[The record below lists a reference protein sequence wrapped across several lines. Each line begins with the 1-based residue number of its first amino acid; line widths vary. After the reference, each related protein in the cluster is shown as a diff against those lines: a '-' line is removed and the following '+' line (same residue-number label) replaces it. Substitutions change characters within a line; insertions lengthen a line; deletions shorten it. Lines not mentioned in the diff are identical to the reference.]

1 MKANHYIEL
10 EAKYLNCNGFELPL
24 LKTPHQYSKIESSN
38 PKFVDEGF
46 LICEVKKIDDREFLV
61 NKVNSRLDLLSSTT
75 VSLPSSNNLAQIAIN
90 TTGYWFSNE
99 DVVAA
104 TGYAEKLLE
113 TEDYGIYK
121 LEIQIQK
128 WK

>member
-10 EAKYLNCNGFELPL
+10 EAKYLNCNGIELPI

-61 NKVNSRLDLLSSTT
+61 NKVNSRLDLRSSTT

-113 TEDYGIYK
+113 TEDYGVYR

-128 WK
+128 WR